1 MSVPN
6 TTKSKYLKAENY
18 FWVVWLRAVHP
29 SQKYY
34 SQLWGIYPRLE
45 SEALEPTAA
54 NLPMVSQDWLEIL
67 KSPCWMEYI
76 YIYIPYPF
84 SSEPSSTS
92 GEIPPE
98 SIATRQKKNPKPC
111 FLEEKCQ
118 KHEPIATPNFHLQPM
133 IRWRYGLVFFHE
145 RDHHYRKEP
154 NPPISLPMTLSII
167 WLSWVN

>member
-6 TTKSKYLKAENY
+6 TTKSKYLKPENY

-76 YIYIPYPF
+76 YIYIYRTHFPRNHQAPVVRF
-84 SSEPSSTS
+84 PL
-92 GEIPPE
+92 
-98 SIATRQKKNPKPC
+98 NP
-111 FLEEKCQ
+111 
-118 KHEPIATPNFHLQPM
+118 
-133 IRWRYGLVFFHE
+133 
-145 RDHHYRKEP
+145 
-154 NPPISLPMTLSII
+154 
-167 WLSWVN
+167 